1 MEIKTT
7 RLMIRE
13 LETRLAK
20 SVHINSLDEDNRR
33 FVPDEVF
40 ETVQDAKNAIE
51 FLINC
56 YANSEGPFVYAV
68 YKSAL
73 HIGHVQVAKVEQ
85 GWEVGYH
92 IEKEFTGKGYAT
104 EALKAFVPAVMQ
116 KLCINHLYGIC
127 DTENYAS
134 QRVLEKS
141 GFKLCSNDL
150 AGCNKNK
157 QQTYELVRS

>member
-7 RLMIRE
+7 RITIGK
-13 LETRLAK
+13 LEARLAK
-20 SVHINSLDEDNRR
+20 SVHLNSLDDDNRR

-40 ETVQDAKNAIE
+40 ETVQDAKDAIE
-51 FLINC
+51 FLITC
-56 YANSEGPFVYAV
+56 YSNKEGPFVYAV
-68 YKSAL
+68 YESGL
-73 HIGHVQVAKVEQ
+73 HIGHVQVAKVDQ

-92 IEKEFTGKGYAT
+92 IAKEFTGKGYAT
-104 EALKAFVPAVMQ
+104 EALKAFVPVVMQ

-141 GFKLCSNDL
+141 GFKRCVNRLAKCSTKSQL
-150 AGCNKNK
+150 
-157 QQTYELVRS
+157 TYELVRP

>member
-7 RLMIRE
+7 RITIRK
-13 LETRLAK
+13 LEAGLAK
-20 SVHINSLDEDNRR
+20 SVHLYSLDDDNRR

-40 ETVQDAKNAIE
+40 ETVQDAKNAID
-51 FLINC
+51 FLIAC
-56 YANSEGPFVYAV
+56 YSNSEGPFVYAI
-68 YKSAL
+68 YESGL

-92 IEKEFTGKGYAT
+92 IAKEFTGRGYAT
-104 EALKAFVPAVMQ
+104 EALKAFVPMVMQ
-116 KLCINHLYGIC
+116 KLATNHLYGIC

-141 GFKLCSNDL
+141 GFKLCSNRL
-150 AGCNKNK
+150 ARCSKKN
-157 QQTYELVRS
+157 QLIYELVQF